1 MTSKIMIAT
10 VLGVGALGLLGG
22 KTAYHSYRVA
32 RAYDVNRCKTPVM
45 HLEKAGANVCL
56 EPNISWVDLTFER
69 PVQKD
74 AFVNAISSIE
84 GIDLATSRSDEKEK
98 LFRIVFYMSR
108 TSDTNFI
115 TDLSAAIDDP
125 NLYTESN

>member
-1 MTSKIMIAT
+1 MTSKIMIAA
-10 VLGVGALGLLGG
+10 VLGVAALGLLGG

-32 RAYDVNRCKTPVM
+32 RAYDVNSCKTPVM
-45 HLEKAGANVCL
+45 HLEKAGATVCL
-56 EPNISWVDLTFER
+56 EPNISWVDLTFEH

-74 AFVNAISSIE
+74 AFVYAISSIK

-108 TSDTNFI
+108 TSDTKFI

-125 NLYTESN
+125 NLYTRSN